1 MDLSMASSISL
12 IVILSRRSRTAKIA
26 ASFIILA
33 ISAPEKPV
41 VREARAEK
49 STSSAIV
56 FPRAWTLKIASRPSL
71 SGKSTVIW
79 RSKRPARNKA
89 GSKTSARLVAA
100 IIITPELSA
109 KPSISTNNWFNVC
122 SLSSFP
128 PPKPA
133 PLWRPTASISSIN
146 TKQGA
151 LFLAVLNISR
161 TREAPTPT
169 YISTKSDPEI
179 E

>member
-56 FPRAWTLKIASRPSL
+56 FPRA
-71 SGKSTVIW
+71 
-79 RSKRPARNKA
+79 
-89 GSKTSARLVAA
+89 
-100 IIITPELSA
+100 
-109 KPSISTNNWFNVC
+109 
-122 SLSSFP
+122 
-128 PPKPA
+128 
-133 PLWRPTASISSIN
+133 
-146 TKQGA
+146 
-151 LFLAVLNISR
+151 
-161 TREAPTPT
+161 
-169 YISTKSDPEI
+169 
-179 E
+179 